1 MNKTVQNLLQN
12 SPTGWISRKKI
23 IFENFRMAI
32 GKLMSVI
39 AEEDTVTGFLLGGI
53 GELDKERQSNFLV
66 RPIIISPKAYMSIQN
81 FFYFIALFSNSG
93 PCSGAPPF
101 GTEVASSSAKLTT
114 LVDFT
119 REYKLWTV
127 YPIELCFF
135 WEYKPRTHLKNDPS
149 LTLNDLNFRS
159 VIQKRSHMMW
169 KKL

>member
-1 MNKTVQNLLQN
+1 
-12 SPTGWISRKKI
+12 
-23 IFENFRMAI
+23 MAI

-66 RPIIISPKAYMSIQN
+66 RPIIISPKYLHEYHEALL
-81 FFYFIALFSNSG
+81 FHTLFSNG
-93 PCSGAPPF
+93 DPCSGAPPF
-101 GTEVASSSAKLTT
+101 GIKAASSSAEITA

-135 WEYKPRTHLKNDPS
+135 WEYKPCTNHEMTSTDDPY
-149 LTLNDLNFRS
+149 LTLNELNFRS

>member
-1 MNKTVQNLLQN
+1 MITHSDDSLNKTVQ
-12 SPTGWISRKKI
+12 SPSKLPNWMDLEKTKI

-66 RPIIISPKAYMSIQN
+66 RPIIISPKYLHEYPESHL
-81 FFYFIALFSNSG
+81 FHTLFSNSG

-101 GTEVASSSAKLTT
+101 GIKVAGPSAGITA

-119 REYKLWTV
+119 REYNLWTV
-127 YPIELCFF
+127 YPIE
-135 WEYKPRTHLKNDPS
+135 
-149 LTLNDLNFRS
+149 
-159 VIQKRSHMMW
+159 
-169 KKL
+169 